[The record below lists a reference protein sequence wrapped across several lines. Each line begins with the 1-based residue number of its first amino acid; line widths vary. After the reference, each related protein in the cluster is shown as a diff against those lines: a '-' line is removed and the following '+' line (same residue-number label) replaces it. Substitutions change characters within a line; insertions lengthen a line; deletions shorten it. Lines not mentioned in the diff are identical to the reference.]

1 MDTTT
6 ENLISATKRLSA
18 PQKRE
23 VLARLWTED
32 ELGETGKIWK
42 SVRFGKNLRVSAY
55 TPEQEPFLPDLR
67 EVLQKGA
74 LARIENE
81 EEGTYEIYG
90 ADRTFYVTMSPEREF
105 AGLLSSWLPFKP
117 PKEINLE
124 EAG

>member
-1 MDTTT
+1 MDTTA
-6 ENLISATKRLSA
+6 ENLISAAKQLSA

-23 VLARLWTED
+23 VLARLWTEA
-32 ELGETGKIWK
+32 ELDETGNTWK

-55 TPEQEPFLPDLR
+55 APDQEPFLPDLR
-67 EVLQKGA
+67 ELLQKGA

-90 ADRTFYVTMSPEREF
+90 TDRTFFVTLSPEREF
-105 AGLLSSWLPFKP
+105 AGLLSSWLPSKP

-124 EAG
+124 EAE